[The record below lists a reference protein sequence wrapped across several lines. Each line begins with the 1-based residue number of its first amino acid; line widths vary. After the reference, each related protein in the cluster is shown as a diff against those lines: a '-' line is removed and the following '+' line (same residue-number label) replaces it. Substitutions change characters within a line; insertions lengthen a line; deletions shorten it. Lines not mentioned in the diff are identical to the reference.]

1 VFPGPPLSTPVSSAR
16 LLDELREL
24 RREYVELL
32 SDKMRA
38 PDGGYE
44 DGFVLPGPGQNQPVK
59 RVKVALGWETNNP
72 LSLDDQVGCDLPV

>member
-1 VFPGPPLSTPVSSAR
+1 MFPGPPLSTPVSPAR
-16 LLDELREL
+16 LLDEFHGL

-44 DGFVLPGPGQNQPVK
+44 EGFTLPGPGANQPVK
-59 RVKVALGWETNNP
+59 RANANLGWETNNP
-72 LSLDDQVGCDLPV
+72 LSLDEQVHPVHH